1 MIEFNKCTIDPSGKK
16 LIIEASVKDK
26 EYYEDV
32 YIHSITIDT
41 EDTFH
46 PLGIS
51 QEPIYFQTFES
62 TINTAVYTEGSS
74 EPQLVKETVY
84 NNKHISVELTPS
96 ILNLQNFNN
105 NVFFV
110 FVRATGTPS
119 SDTPCGEDNIY
130 TKAIVV
136 NLTPIYEEA
145 LLYTKELNNNCSIP
159 KKLIDIILRYKALD
173 LAIKSGESYT
183 VAEYWKKLFKNRNN
197 YPVNNNTCKCN
208 GNY

>member
-1 MIEFNKCTIDPSGKK
+1 MIDITKCTIDPSGKK

-51 QEPIYFQTFES
+51 QEPIYFQIFES

-74 EPQLVKETVY
+74 EPQLVKEKVY

-105 NVFFV
+105 NIFFV
-110 FVRATGTPS
+110 FVRATGIPS

-130 TKAIVV
+130 TKAVAV
-136 NLTPIYEEA
+136 NLAPIYERA
-145 LLYTKELNNNCSIP
+145 LMYVKELSNNCNIH
-159 KKLIDIILRYKALD
+159 KNFIDIVLKCKALD
-173 LAIKSGESYT
+173 LAIKNGDNSMI
-183 VAEYWKKLFKNRNN
+183 ADYWIKFFKNKNS
-197 YPVNNNTCKCN
+197 YSVNNTCKCN